1 MEFEMGEL
9 AEAIRR
15 LPVEMQLRLENE
27 LLKGRLARAE
37 KEIERLD
44 AVIVNSEQFE

>member
-1 MEFEMGEL
+1 MEFDMDEL
-9 AEAIRR
+9 AEAVRR

-44 AVIVNSEQFE
+44 AVIVSTEPFE